1 MADIRLPW
9 LLGGWAVRGLGK
21 AFAAA
26 TAVALHVFPP
36 APCSAQAPA
45 AGTGDVAATLARL
58 NIDLPRNV
66 AASAPVHGP
75 LEQLTREACDQDAIL
90 HLGAAL
96 DGAGYRREAAVAQVN
111 FSSQCGG
118 YAPALRG
125 AINTLLK
132 LSDYTTAETAAADLI
147 RLEPYND
154 NGYFLRALARDGN
167 KSFKGAIDDFVTAIE
182 LFGNKDRISSTSY
195 YKMARDYEKL
205 GQFCDAM
212 LPLEQ
217 WVALDPSRHDSSQ
230 VQAML
235 SDYAAKGGC
244 AAATSGG
251 EERFPAARPGGVV
264 KVPVVVNN
272 VPATFILDTGA
283 AYVSLK
289 DSFAKKAKVE
299 IEPSSS
305 VHLHTANGIAEAK
318 RGRADTIQLRSLK
331 TKSVPVVVEADS
343 AAAYGDG
350 VDGLLGLSFLS
361 RFNMTIDGR
370 SVRIAPSK
378 PR

>member
-1 MADIRLPW
+1 MRGRL
-9 LLGGWAVRGLGK
+9 WA
-21 AFAAA
+21 
-26 TAVALHVFPP
+26 AVAAGGLHVFL
-36 APCSAQAPA
+36 AVPCSAQSPA
-45 AGTGDVAATLARL
+45 ASDVAATLARL
-58 NIDLPRNV
+58 NIDLPGTVTATESVR
-66 AASAPVHGP
+66 GP
-75 LEQLTREACDQDAIL
+75 LEQLTREKCDQDAIL
-90 HLGAAL
+90 HLGSAL
-96 DGAGYRREAAVAQVN
+96 DTAGYRRESAIAQVN

-125 AINTLLK
+125 AVNTLLK
-132 LSDYTTAETAAADLI
+132 LSDYATAETIASDLI
-147 RLEPYND
+147 RLEPYGD
-154 NGYFLRALARDGN
+154 NGYFLRAVARDGN
-167 KSFKGAIDDFVTAIE
+167 KSFKGAIDDYVTAIE
-182 LFGNKDRISSTSY
+182 LFGNKDRISSVGY
-195 YKMARDYEKL
+195 YRMARDYEKL

-212 LPLEQ
+212 LPLER

-283 AYVSLK
+283 AFVALK

-299 IEPSSS
+299 IEAGSS
-305 VHLHTANGIAEAK
+305 VHLHTANGIAEGQ

-331 TKSVPVVVEADS
+331 AKSVPVVVEADS

-361 RFNMTIDGR
+361 RFNVTIDGR
-370 SVRIAPSK
+370 TVRIAPNK

>member
-1 MADIRLPW
+1 L
-9 LLGGWAVRGLGK
+9 
-21 AFAAA
+21 AAA
-26 TAVALHVFPP
+26 AGLHILML
-36 APCSAQAPA
+36 APCSAQSPA
-45 AGTGDVAATLARL
+45 AGDVAGALARL
-58 NIDLPRNV
+58 GIDLPKTV
-66 AASAPVHGP
+66 TPTASVRGP
-75 LEQLTREACDQDAIL
+75 LEELTREKCDQDAIL
-90 HLGAAL
+90 HLGDAL
-96 DGAGYRREAAVAQVN
+96 DAAGYRRESAIAQVN

-125 AINTLLK
+125 AVNTLLK
-132 LSDYTTAETAAADLI
+132 LSDYATAETIASDLI
-147 RLEPYND
+147 RLEPYGD
-154 NGYFLRALARDGN
+154 NGYFLRAVARDGN
-167 KSFKGAIDDFVTAIE
+167 KSFKGAIDDYVTAIE
-182 LFGNKDRISSTSY
+182 LFGNKDRISSIGY
-195 YKMARDYEKL
+195 YRMARDYEKL

-212 LPLEQ
+212 LPLER
-217 WVALDPSRHDSSQ
+217 WVALDPSRHDSTQ

-283 AYVSLK
+283 AFVALK

-299 IEPSSS
+299 IEAGSS
-305 VHLHTANGIAEAK
+305 VHLHTANGIAEGQ

-331 TKSVPVVVEADS
+331 AKSVPVVVEADS

-350 VDGLLGLSFLS
+350 VDGLLGMSFLS
-361 RFNMTIDGR
+361 RFNVTIDGR
-370 SVRIAPSK
+370 IVRIAPNK

>member
-1 MADIRLPW
+1 MRSVGRSL
-9 LLGGWAVRGLGK
+9 
-21 AFAAA
+21 AAA
-26 TAVALHVFPP
+26 AGLHILML
-36 APCSAQAPA
+36 APCSAQSPA
-45 AGTGDVAATLARL
+45 AGDVAGALARL
-58 NIDLPRNV
+58 GIDLPKTV
-66 AASAPVHGP
+66 TPTASVRGP
-75 LEQLTREACDQDAIL
+75 LEELTREKCDQDAIL
-90 HLGAAL
+90 HLGDAL
-96 DGAGYRREAAVAQVN
+96 DAAGYRRESAIAQVN

-125 AINTLLK
+125 AVNTLLK
-132 LSDYTTAETAAADLI
+132 LSDYATAETIASDLI
-147 RLEPYND
+147 RLDPYGD
-154 NGYFLRALARDGN
+154 NGYFLRAVARDGN
-167 KSFKGAIDDFVTAIE
+167 KSFKGAIDDYVTAIE
-182 LFGNKDRISSTSY
+182 LFGNKDRISSIGY
-195 YKMARDYEKL
+195 YRMARDYEKL

-212 LPLEQ
+212 LPLER

-283 AYVSLK
+283 AFVALK

-299 IEPSSS
+299 IEAGSS
-305 VHLHTANGIAEAK
+305 VHLHTANGIAEGQ

-331 TKSVPVVVEADS
+331 AKSVPVVVEADS

-350 VDGLLGLSFLS
+350 VDGLLGMSFLS
-361 RFNMTIDGR
+361 RFNVTIDGR
-370 SVRIAPSK
+370 TVRIAPNK

>member
-1 MADIRLPW
+1 MRSVGRSL
-9 LLGGWAVRGLGK
+9 
-21 AFAAA
+21 AAA
-26 TAVALHVFPP
+26 AGLHILML
-36 APCSAQAPA
+36 APCSAQSPA
-45 AGTGDVAATLARL
+45 AGDVVGALARL
-58 NIDLPRNV
+58 GIDLPKTV
-66 AASAPVHGP
+66 TPTASVRGP
-75 LEQLTREACDQDAIL
+75 LEELTREKCDQDAIL
-90 HLGAAL
+90 HLGDAL
-96 DGAGYRREAAVAQVN
+96 DAAGYRRESAIAQVN

-125 AINTLLK
+125 AVNTLLK
-132 LSDYTTAETAAADLI
+132 LSDYATAETIASDLI
-147 RLEPYND
+147 RLEPYGD
-154 NGYFLRALARDGN
+154 NGYFLRAVARDGN
-167 KSFKGAIDDFVTAIE
+167 KSFKGAIDDYVTAIE
-182 LFGNKDRISSTSY
+182 LFGNKDRISSVGY
-195 YKMARDYEKL
+195 YRMARDYEKL

-212 LPLEQ
+212 LPLER

-283 AYVSLK
+283 AFVALK

-299 IEPSSS
+299 IEAGSS
-305 VHLHTANGIAEAK
+305 VHLHTANGIAEGQ

-331 TKSVPVVVEADS
+331 AKSVPVVVEADS

-350 VDGLLGLSFLS
+350 VDGLLGMSFLS
-361 RFNMTIDGR
+361 RFNVTIDGR
-370 SVRIAPSK
+370 TVRIAPNK

>member
-1 MADIRLPW
+1 L
-9 LLGGWAVRGLGK
+9 
-21 AFAAA
+21 AAA
-26 TAVALHVFPP
+26 AGLHILML
-36 APCSAQAPA
+36 APCSAQSPA
-45 AGTGDVAATLARL
+45 AGDVAGALARL
-58 NIDLPRNV
+58 GIELPKTV
-66 AASAPVHGP
+66 TPTASVRGP
-75 LEQLTREACDQDAIL
+75 LEELTREKCDQDAIL
-90 HLGAAL
+90 HLGDAL
-96 DGAGYRREAAVAQVN
+96 DAAGYRRESAIAQVN

-125 AINTLLK
+125 AVNTLLK
-132 LSDYTTAETAAADLI
+132 LSDYATAETIASDLI
-147 RLEPYND
+147 RLEPYGD
-154 NGYFLRALARDGN
+154 NGYFLRAVARDGN
-167 KSFKGAIDDFVTAIE
+167 KSFKGAIDDYVTAIE
-182 LFGNKDRISSTSY
+182 LFGNKDRISSVGY
-195 YKMARDYEKL
+195 YRMARDYEKL

-212 LPLEQ
+212 LPLER

-230 VQAML
+230 VQAIL

-283 AYVSLK
+283 AFVALK

-299 IEPSSS
+299 IEAGSS
-305 VHLHTANGIAEAK
+305 VHLHTANGIAEGQ

-331 TKSVPVVVEADS
+331 AKSVPVVVEADS

-361 RFNMTIDGR
+361 RFNVTIDGR
-370 SVRIAPSK
+370 TVRIAPNK